1 MDTHESSGTRIS
13 IGIATCRREI
23 NRTLLAKGDLI
34 ATDGPHEIRA
44 LCDDC
49 TILMPTREPIVG
61 REAVYLTRPI

>member
-1 MDTHESSGTRIS
+1 MFRRLLSGLTAQLPS
-13 IGIATCRREI
+13 QCAVCH
-23 NRTLLAKGDLI
+23 AWP
-34 ATDGPHEIRA
+34 ARA